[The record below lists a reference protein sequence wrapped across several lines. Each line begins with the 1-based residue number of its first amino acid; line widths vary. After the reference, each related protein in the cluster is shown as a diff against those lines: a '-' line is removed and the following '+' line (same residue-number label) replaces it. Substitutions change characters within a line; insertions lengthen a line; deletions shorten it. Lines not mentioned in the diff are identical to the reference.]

1 MMKCFPYR
9 RILLF
14 ILMSIAIFSSAQT
27 PKWQDLYKVKKKDT
41 VYGIAHKYGITVEEL
56 QKANPNMGEA
66 GYVLKKGDQLLIPY
80 PSSTPSKSSVS
91 TTSTVAKPINDGVVH
106 IGVMLP
112 LHNDDGDGQRM
123 TEYYRG
129 LLMACDSLR
138 AKGISTTIHAWNVPI
153 DADVRQTLLEDEAS
167 KCNIIFGPLYSKQVK
182 PLADFCKTYGIRMV
196 IPFSITGN
204 DVATNSQIFQVY
216 QSADKITESSID
228 AFMERFPQCHPVFI
242 DCNDTT
248 SRKGSFTFG
257 LRKKLDAKGIKYS
270 ITNLKSSEEY
280 FAKAF
285 SGNTRNVVILN
296 TARSPELNIALAKID
311 GLKTINPQLQISLY
325 GYTEWLMYTKV
336 YLEYFYKY
344 DTYIPTTFYYNP
356 LSARTKDL
364 ETAYRKWFHQDMR
377 VALPRFAIVGYDHA
391 RFFVEGLY
399 KYGANFSGTKGQI
412 GYAPMQSPLNFKRV
426 GEGGMQNK
434 CFMLVHY
441 KTNHSMESI
450 SY

>member
-1 MMKCFPYR
+1 MMKYCPCKRF
-9 RILLF
+9 LLF
-14 ILMSIAIFSSAQT
+14 VLLSMVAIAYAQT

-56 QKANPNMGEA
+56 QKANPNMGES

-80 PSSTPSKSSVS
+80 PSSSSTPPSTPSAN
-91 TTSTVAKPINDGVVH
+91 TATKPKKDGVVR

-112 LHNDDGDGQRM
+112 LHNEDGDGQRM

-129 LLMACDSLR
+129 LLIACDSLR
-138 AKGISTTIHAWNVPI
+138 AKGISTDIHAWNVSI
-153 DADVRQTLLEDEAS
+153 DADVRQTLLDEDAS
-167 KCNIIFGPLYSKQVK
+167 NCNLIIGPLYSKQVK
-182 PLADFCKTYGIRMV
+182 PMADFCKTYGIRMV

-204 DVATNSQIFQVY
+204 DVAANTQIFQVY
-216 QSADKITESSID
+216 QSAEKITESSID
-228 AFMERFPQCHPVFI
+228 AFMERFPQCHPIFI

-270 ITNLKSSEEY
+270 ITNLKSSEEN

-285 SGNTRNVVILN
+285 SGSVRNVIVLN

-311 GLKTINPQLQISLY
+311 GLKAVNPQMQISLY

-336 YLEYFYKY
+336 YLDYFYKY

-356 LSARTKDL
+356 LSARTKGL
-364 ETAYRKWFHQDMR
+364 ENAYRKWFRQDMR
-377 VALPRFAIVGYDHA
+377 VALPRFAITGYDHG
-391 RFFVEGLY
+391 RFFIEGIH
-399 KYGANFSGTKGQI
+399 KYGTGFSGVKGQTDYI
-412 GYAPMQSPLNFKRV
+412 PIQTPLNFKRV
-426 GEGGMQNK
+426 GNGGMQNS

-441 KTNHSMESI
+441 KANHSLESI
-450 SY
+450 NY